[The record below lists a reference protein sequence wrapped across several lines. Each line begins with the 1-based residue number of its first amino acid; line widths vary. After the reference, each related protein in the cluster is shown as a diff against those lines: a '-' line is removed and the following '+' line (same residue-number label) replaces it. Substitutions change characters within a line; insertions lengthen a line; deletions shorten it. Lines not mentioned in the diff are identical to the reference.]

1 MLGELFNMKKEMF
14 STEISVL
21 RDTFRR
27 LLRRHAKTNIVKLI
41 EKTHPADMA
50 LIFRYFNDLE
60 QDTIFTMMKPSEKTV
75 EFLNEL
81 DEAITI
87 RIVENEDPARIAAIL
102 EEASSNE
109 QAYLMGLVEESYATS
124 VIGLFKAE
132 EQEQLEE
139 MMAYPEDSAGILM
152 YTDVF
157 TLHEET
163 RAREAIAA
171 LQDQEEAEMVFY
183 LYAIDNEGALTGV
196 ISLRDLV
203 TTSGDTMLKD
213 IMTKKVHAVRP
224 ETDQEEV
231 ARIVSQYNFLAVPVI
246 DSDEKLLGI
255 VTVDDVVDV
264 IREEATEDFLKMVGA
279 GEDREILLKS
289 SWENARIRLPWL
301 FASWVGGIFAA
312 FIIGVFDN
320 VLQNTLAL
328 AAFIPVIIGMG
339 GNIGTQSSTI
349 IVRGLATGRVGF
361 ENSAKILFKEIRVG
375 LILGILYG
383 ILLGLFAI
391 FRFLDISPVLGLVV
405 GLSICASMIIA
416 ATIGSLVPLIL
427 NRFDIDPAVAT
438 GPFVTTAIDI
448 LGVTLYFLIAAT
460 LFNSV

>member
-1 MLGELFNMKKEMF
+1 MKKEMF
-14 STEISVL
+14 STEISIL

-27 LLRRHAKTNIVKLI
+27 LLRRHAKTNIIKLI
-41 EKTHPADMA
+41 DKTHPADMA
-50 LIFRYFNDLE
+50 LIFRYFNDSE
-60 QDTIFTMMKPSEKTV
+60 QDTIFAMMRPSEKTV

-87 RIVENEDPARIAAIL
+87 RIVENETPSRIAEIL

-109 QAYLMGLVEESYATS
+109 QAYLMGLVEETYAAS
-124 VIGLFKAE
+124 VIDLFKAE
-132 EQEQLEE
+132 EQEELEE

-163 RAREAIAA
+163 RAREAIVA

-203 TTSGDTMLKD
+203 TTPSDTMLKD
-213 IMTKKVHAVRP
+213 IMTKKVQAVRP

-301 FASWVGGIFAA
+301 FASWVGGIIAA
-312 FIIGVFDN
+312 YIIGVFDN
-320 VLQNTLAL
+320 ILQNTIAL

-361 ENSAKILFKEIRVG
+361 ENSSKILFKEIRVG

-391 FRFLDISPVLGLVV
+391 FRFLDISPILGLVV
-405 GLSICASMIIA
+405 GLSICASMLIA

-427 NRFDIDPAVAT
+427 DRFDIDPAVAT

-448 LGVTLYFLIAAT
+448 LGVALYFIIAGA
-460 LFNSV
+460 LFNLA

>member
-1 MLGELFNMKKEMF
+1 MKKEMY
-14 STEISVL
+14 SAEITVL

-41 EKTHPADMA
+41 DKTHPADLA
-50 LIFRYFNDLE
+50 LIFRYFNDTE
-60 QDTIFTMMKPSEKTV
+60 QDSIFSSMSASEETV

-81 DEAITI
+81 DESITTRLI
-87 RIVENEDPARIAAIL
+87 ENETPSRLAEIL

-109 QAYLMGLVEESYATS
+109 QAYLMGLVNDKFAAS
-124 VIGLFKAE
+124 VINLLQVE
-132 EQEQLEE
+132 EQEELEE
-139 MMAYPEDSAGILM
+139 MMGYPEDSAGILM

-157 TLHEET
+157 TLHQDT
-163 RAREAIAA
+163 KAREAIYA

-183 LYAIDNEGALTGV
+183 LYTLDDDGRLTGV

-203 TTSGDTMLKD
+203 TTPGDTMLKD
-213 IMTKKVHAVRP
+213 IMSKNIQAVRP

-231 ARIVSQYNFLAVPVI
+231 ARIVSQYNFLAVPVV

-255 VTVDDVVDV
+255 VTVDNVVDV
-264 IREEATEDFLKMVGA
+264 IREEATEDFLQLAGA
-279 GEDREILLKS
+279 GKDREILLKS

-301 FASWVGGIFAA
+301 FASWIGGIVAA

-320 VLQNTLAL
+320 ILENAIAL

-339 GNIGTQSSTI
+339 GNVGTQSSTI
-349 IVRGLATGRVGF
+349 IVRGLATGRVSF
-361 ENSAKILFKEIRVG
+361 ENSITVLFKEMRVG

-383 ILLGLFAI
+383 MLLGFFAI
-391 FRFLDISPVLGLVV
+391 FQFIDTSPMLGIVV
-405 GLSICASMIIA
+405 GLSICVSMILA
-416 ATIGSLVPLIL
+416 ATIGSLVPLVL
-427 NRFDIDPAVAT
+427 NRFEIDPAIAT

-448 LGVTLYFLIAAT
+448 MGVAFYFLIARS
-460 LFNSV
+460 LLLGI

>member
-1 MLGELFNMKKEMF
+1 MKKEMF
-14 STEISVL
+14 STEISIL

-27 LLRRHAKTNIVKLI
+27 LLRRHAKTNIIKLI
-41 EKTHPADMA
+41 DKTHPADMA
-50 LIFRYFNDLE
+50 LIFRYFNDSE
-60 QDTIFTMMKPSEKTV
+60 QDTIFAMMKPSEKTV

-87 RIVENEDPARIAAIL
+87 RIVENETPSRIAEIL

-109 QAYLMGLVEESYATS
+109 QAYLMGIVEETYAAS
-124 VIGLFKAE
+124 VIDFFKAE
-132 EQEQLEE
+132 EQEELEE

-163 RAREAIAA
+163 RAKEAIAA

-203 TTSGDTMLKD
+203 TTPSDTMLKD
-213 IMTKKVHAVRP
+213 IMTKKVQAVRP

-301 FASWVGGIFAA
+301 FASWVGGIIAA
-312 FIIGVFDN
+312 YIIGVFDN
-320 VLQNTLAL
+320 VLQNTIAL

-361 ENSAKILFKEIRVG
+361 ENSSKILFKEIRVG

-405 GLSICASMIIA
+405 GLSICASMLIA

-427 NRFDIDPAVAT
+427 DRFDIDPAVAT

-448 LGVTLYFLIAAT
+448 LGVALYFIIAGA
-460 LFNSV
+460 LFNLS

>member
-1 MLGELFNMKKEMF
+1 MKKEMY
-14 STEISVL
+14 SSEITVL

-41 EKTHPADMA
+41 DKTHPADLA
-50 LIFRYFNDLE
+50 LIFRYFNDTE
-60 QDTIFTMMKPSEKTV
+60 QDSIFSSMSASEETV

-81 DEAITI
+81 DESITTRLI
-87 RIVENEDPARIAAIL
+87 ENETPSRLAEIL

-109 QAYLMGLVEESYATS
+109 QAYLMGLVNDKFAAS
-124 VIGLFKAE
+124 VINLLQVE
-132 EQEQLEE
+132 EQEELEE
-139 MMAYPEDSAGILM
+139 MMGYPEDSAGILM

-157 TLHEET
+157 TLHQDT
-163 RAREAIAA
+163 KAREAIYA

-183 LYAIDNEGALTGV
+183 LYTLDDDGRLTGV

-203 TTSGDTMLKD
+203 TTPGDTMLKD
-213 IMTKKVHAVRP
+213 IMSKNIQAVRP

-231 ARIVSQYNFLAVPVI
+231 ARIVSQYNFLAVPVV

-255 VTVDDVVDV
+255 VTVDNVVDV
-264 IREEATEDFLKMVGA
+264 IREEATEDFLQLAGA
-279 GEDREILLKS
+279 GKDREILLKS

-301 FASWVGGIFAA
+301 FASWIGGIVAA

-320 VLQNTLAL
+320 ILENAIAL

-339 GNIGTQSSTI
+339 GNVGTQSSTI
-349 IVRGLATGRVGF
+349 IVRGLATGRVSF
-361 ENSAKILFKEIRVG
+361 ENSIGILLKEMRVG

-383 ILLGLFAI
+383 MLLGFFAI
-391 FRFLDISPVLGLVV
+391 FQFIDTSPMLGVVV
-405 GLSICASMIIA
+405 GLSICVSMILA

-427 NRFDIDPAVAT
+427 NRFEIDPAIAT

-448 LGVTLYFLIAAT
+448 IGVAFYFLIARS
-460 LFNSV
+460 LLLGI